1 MNPSA
6 NQEELVRVTHGPVAF
21 ERGLVRIDRLRTT
34 TEAVLDLSNPM
45 VGTSRV
51 CAGRLRCGVAMR
63 ELIVKLEELLEDGGL
78 FCACMDHAEVAAATA
93 LHPYECALPCAA
105 SGAASGNGRFHLT
118 PTALPCG
125 GNEAVAVYD
134 TAATLEAM
142 AAPCASADAAWPAA
156 AAAAAASNPKFA
168 ECAPPEQLPC
178 SAASRA

>member
-1 MNPSA
+1 
-6 NQEELVRVTHGPVAF
+6 
-21 ERGLVRIDRLRTT
+21 
-34 TEAVLDLSNPM
+34 
-45 VGTSRV
+45 
-51 CAGRLRCGVAMR
+51 
-63 ELIVKLEELLEDGGL
+63 
-78 FCACMDHAEVAAATA
+78 MDHAEVAAATA
-93 LHPYECALPCAA
+93 LHPYECALPCAS

-134 TAATLEAM
+134 TAATLAAM

-178 SAASRA
+178 SAASGGDEDHRRSVYVHWHAPQQGRSNATAAPFLPVGCYSCCARGAALERHGLSLIHISSPRDKRQSRMPSSA